1 MAKRFRA
8 QCDDHDW
15 EGAAQNSRV
24 SAEKDLKAHKAN
36 LPDEPHPNTRI
47 VEYDV

>member
-15 EGAAQNSRV
+15 EGAAQDSRHE
-24 SAEKDLKAHKAN
+24 AKLDLEAHVATY
-36 LPDEPHPNTRI
+36 PDEPHENTRI
-47 VEYDV
+47 FEYDV